1 MRSPFL
7 LALAATST
15 LAVQVTTVYNFTSGD
30 VDIENSELRPNGHLL
45 LTTFYEG
52 HLYTLDPHA
61 ENPKPELVAALPG
74 ATALC
79 GITSIAY
86 EKYAVVGGV
95 RGTYH
100 YDNETVYTVDF
111 SQDATNPVIEKV
123 AHLPTAI
130 MLNGMAAVP
139 KNPHI
144 VLIGDAIR
152 GLLFRVDTTTGASK
166 VAIQDPQLNA
176 TSTSSLPIGVN
187 GLKVVGNYVHFT
199 NSARNTFGRIPVSDD
214 GETFGE
220 VEIIANLNSTAN
232 DWDDFIIDSNGIAYV
247 AQPVY
252 GIARI
257 LPDGSHSV
265 YVGGDGS
272 GIEGPSSI
280 QIASDG
286 YAYVTQGGGSVVKFR
301 LPQNTTL
308 PEGEF

>member
-1 MRSPFL
+1 MRSPLL
-7 LALAATST
+7 LALVATSA
-15 LAVQVTTVYNFTSGD
+15 LAVEVTTVYNFTSGD
-30 VDIENSELRPNGHLL
+30 VDIENSELRPNGNLL

-52 HLYTLDPHA
+52 HLYNLDPHA
-61 ENPKPELVAALPG
+61 DDPKAELVAALPG

-130 MLNGMAAVP
+130 MLNGMAAMP

-152 GLLFRVDTTTGASK
+152 GLIFRVDTTTGASK

-176 TSTSSLPIGVN
+176 TSSSSLPIGVN

-214 GETFGE
+214 GETFGD
-220 VEIIANLNSTAN
+220 VEIITSLNSTAN

-257 LPDGSHSV
+257 LPDGSQSV

-272 GIEGPSSI
+272 GIQGPSSV

-286 YAYVTQGGGSVVKFR
+286 YAYVTQGGGSVVKFL

>member
-7 LALAATST
+7 SALAATSA
-15 LAVQVTTVYNFTSGD
+15 LAVQVTTVYNFTSGL

-52 HLYTLDPHA
+52 HLYTLNPHT
-61 ENPKPELVAALPG
+61 ENSQAELVAALPG
-74 ATALC
+74 ATGLC
-79 GITSIAY
+79 GITTIAY

-100 YDNETVYTVDF
+100 YENETVYTVDF
-111 SQDATNPVIEKV
+111 SKDATNPVIKKV
-123 AHLPTAI
+123 ARLPTAI
-130 MLNGMAAVP
+130 MLNGMAAMP

-152 GLLFRVDTTTGASK
+152 S
-166 VAIQDPQLNA
+166 I
-176 TSTSSLPIGVN
+176 PIGVN

-199 NSARNTFGRIPVSDD
+199 NSARNTYGRIHVSDD
-214 GETFGE
+214 GDTFGE
-220 VEIIANLNSTAN
+220 VEIIATLDSTVN
-232 DWDDFIIDSNGIAYV
+232 DWDDFMIDSNGIAYV
-247 AQPVY
+247 AQPVD

-257 LPDGSHSV
+257 LPDGSHSI
-265 YVGGDGS
+265 YAGGH
-272 GIEGPSSI
+272 GIGIHGPSSV

-301 LPQNTTL
+301 LPRNTTL